1 MACSLTNGGGTP
13 AASRLGKGNAHSA
26 LCPMTPSSGMAAGRN
41 LPPTQPP
48 APARRRAAA
57 RPAAAATTNPCRPA
71 AELQHRSRRHPTRAG
86 KQNHSQGRARESR
99 HGQQE
104 GATAAASGAT
114 APRAW
119 RLQRGPGCRPPRQ
132 RTAAG
137 GQLPTAPPLDPQR
150 ALANDADG
158 NSACPPLSM
167 GISAASQA
175 MHPQPLRHTAEKG
188 RGRGINTLATHKSFH
203 SVALNHLLSTVCP
216 NCPTGST
223 QGGGKQGPRMSGS
236 TMTTMDDDDASS
248 SARHPTVIHKK
259 LYKDQAY
266 LIEYE
271 PRAKNTAHREHQ
283 PGVQLIQLGQR
294 AGRRVVALSAATRY
308 E

>member
-1 MACSLTNGGGTP
+1 MAAAARTGEQYQGDETQKGIRGSRCNVRGSFKDARGAADGSWRSGVQGHRRWACLASAAQRTNHDKEKGTSCSS
-13 AASRLGKGNAHSA
+13 AAMEK
-26 LCPMTPSSGMAAGRN
+26 AAGRVSRGRWREASSWR
-41 LPPTQPP
+41 QD
-48 APARRRAAA
+48 APWLRRALGV
-57 RPAAAATTNPCRPA
+57 TT
-71 AELQHRSRRHPTRAG
+71 QT
-86 KQNHSQGRARESR
+86 
-99 HGQQE
+99 
-104 GATAAASGAT
+104 
-114 APRAW
+114 
-119 RLQRGPGCRPPRQ
+119 
-132 RTAAG
+132 
-137 GQLPTAPPLDPQR
+137 
-150 ALANDADG
+150 
-158 NSACPPLSM
+158 
-167 GISAASQA
+167 
-175 MHPQPLRHTAEKG
+175 QPLRHTAEKG